1 MRSTFFT
8 ALRIRVREKSQTCQE
23 RFSSHYCC
31 HIYSCTGL
39 SISIY
44 GYFDIPKAV
53 YGQSNS
59 NQTISN
65 STNLVNMQDIPLEK
79 VCVGDIDVAYK
90 VFGRGDPI
98 ILYSGS
104 LNNMDDWDPSFLMQ
118 VS

>member
-1 MRSTFFT
+1 M
-8 ALRIRVREKSQTCQE
+8 KSH
-23 RFSSHYCC
+23 RLAKKDSLVIIAAISSLV
-31 HIYSCTGL
+31 ITGP

>member
-1 MRSTFFT
+1 
-8 ALRIRVREKSQTCQE
+8 
-23 RFSSHYCC
+23 
-31 HIYSCTGL
+31 
-39 SISIY
+39 
-44 GYFDIPKAV
+44 
-53 YGQSNS
+53 
-59 NQTISN
+59 
-65 STNLVNMQDIPLEK
+65 MQDIPLEK